1 MFPMPRQSVLSF
13 RRQDEAALRSRA
25 FDMKNVRMTVEGAI
39 GRITLARPEKKNALD
54 RTTADELAEALFAL
68 SEAPVRVVALDGDG
82 PDFCT
87 GADLS
92 ALEEMIDAPRQQHID
107 DAKALGHV
115 FHTIRRMEKPVVA
128 LVKGRAYGGGAGLA
142 TACDIVLAHEEA
154 RFAYPEITIGFV
166 PAMVMTMLRRCVGE
180 KQAFELVATGRIV
193 KADEAADLGLASRVF
208 AAKEFDQLCI
218 AVLNTLAD
226 AEPSAMAATKTLF
239 YKLDTLGFLD
249 GISAG
254 IIANADARATPAFR
268 AGIQRFTS
276 RKKDNQ

>member
-1 MFPMPRQSVLSF
+1 
-13 RRQDEAALRSRA
+13 
-25 FDMKNVRMTVEGAI
+25 MKNLRMTAEGAI

-54 RTTADELAEALFAL
+54 RVTADELAEALFAL
-68 SEAPVRVVALDGDG
+68 SESPVRVVAIDGEG
-82 PDFCT
+82 PDFCA

-92 ALEEMIDAPRQQHID
+92 ALEEMLDAPRQEQID

-142 TACDIVLAHEEA
+142 SACDIVLAHEEA

-166 PAMVMTMLRRCVGE
+166 PAMVMTMLRRSVGE
-180 KQAFELVATGRIV
+180 KHAFDLVSTGRIL
-193 KADEAADLGLASRVF
+193 KAEEARSIGLVSRVF
-208 AAKEFDQLCI
+208 AAHEFDQLSQS
-218 AVLNTLAD
+218 VLDQLAD
-226 AEPSAMAATKTLF
+226 AAPSAMAATKTLF

-254 IIANADARATPAFR
+254 IVANADSRATTAFR
-268 AGIQRFTS
+268 EGVKRFTN
-276 RKKDNQ
+276 RKKGNQ